1 MLWTPEVGQLVVL
14 HQRNELS
21 KGVTEAV
28 GVQGRWNLLSEGRF
42 PAGVGYCHTGQTTQV
57 NVLSGPV
64 FPERGA
70 SKLCPERQEGQY
82 YRFVGQVV
90 FVAQLCSCTL
100 TRP

>member
-1 MLWTPEVGQLVVL
+1 MLWTPELGQLVVL

-42 PAGVGYCHTGQTTQV
+42 PAGAGYCHTGQTTQV

-64 FPERGA
+64 FPEQGA

-90 FVAQLCSCTL
+90 FVATA
-100 TRP
+100 